1 VTRPFSAAEAVAAFG
16 DDPSRP
22 DAWIF
27 DRTLPDFAHLADT
40 GPVSARDR
48 ERAGRL
54 KARPAG
60 AYLLAR
66 RAALRRV
73 LALYLSR
80 DPEDVR
86 LITLPGGKPTLVPGP
101 RDARRLSFSTAH
113 SGDLFCL
120 AVGSANS
127 LGVDVEV
134 ERTVPRAIAIATR
147 WFSDEEA
154 EPLRAAASTDSAPE
168 PGSPPEPGSAPEP
181 GSEAFLR
188 LWTAKEALA
197 KRHSAGLRLLRRGRD
212 ELDVAGAVAS
222 RTLVHFVPRAG
233 YVAAVASTTVI
244 DDVRILSDARLD

>member
-22 DAWIF
+22 DVWVF
-27 DRTLPDFAHLADT
+27 DRALPDFVHLADI
-40 GPVSARDR
+40 GPVSAGDR

-54 KARPAG
+54 KAPPAR

-101 RDARRLSFSTAH
+101 GDARRLSFSSAH

-154 EPLRAAASTDSAPE
+154 APLRTAAST
-168 PGSPPEPGSAPEP
+168 GSEPEP

-233 YVAAVASTTVI
+233 YVAALASTTAI